1 MCRLKAYLLNMKN
14 EDTQLVKL
22 LETRVRQLILR
33 NQELQQQNAQLWQ
46 QVTDDD
52 AKMQTLRMENRTLQA
67 QYADLKTAR
76 MMQLSDN
83 DTRNA
88 KQRMAKLVREI
99 DKCIAILKAE
109 R

>member
-1 MCRLKAYLLNMKN
+1 MK
-14 EDTQLVKL
+14 EDDLQLVRL

-33 NQELQQQNAQLWQ
+33 NKELRQQNAQLWQ
-46 QVTDDD
+46 QVTEDD
-52 AKMQTLRMENRTLQA
+52 AQIQALKEQNKQLRA

-76 MMQLSDN
+76 LLQLSDN

-88 KQRMAKLVREI
+88 RQRMTRLVREI

>member
-1 MCRLKAYLLNMKN
+1 M
-14 EDTQLVKL
+14 VKL

-33 NQELQQQNAQLWQ
+33 NKELRQQNAQLWQ
-46 QVTDDD
+46 QVTEDD
-52 AKMQTLRMENRTLQA
+52 AQIQALKEQNKQLQV

-76 MMQLSDN
+76 MLQLSDN

-88 KQRMAKLVREI
+88 RQRMTRLVREI

>member
-1 MCRLKAYLLNMKN
+1 MTND
-14 EDTQLVKL
+14 ETQLMKL

-33 NQELQQQNAQLWQ
+33 NQELRTQNVQLQQQVATSAARLKSLEEEKKQI
-46 QVTDDD
+46 
-52 AKMQTLRMENRTLQA
+52 AA

-76 MMQLSDN
+76 MLQLSDN
-83 DTRNA
+83 DTREA
-88 KQRMAKLVREI
+88 KQRIAKLVRDV

>member
-1 MCRLKAYLLNMKN
+1 MRD
-14 EDTQLVKL
+14 EDLQLVRL
-22 LETRVRQLILR
+22 LETRIRQLILR
-33 NQELQQQNAQLWQ
+33 NKELLQQNAQLWQ
-46 QVTDDD
+46 QVTEDD
-52 AKMQTLRMENRTLQA
+52 AQMQALKEKNKQLQV

-76 MMQLSDN
+76 MLQLGDN

-88 KQRMAKLVREI
+88 KQRMARLVREI

>member
-1 MCRLKAYLLNMKN
+1 MK
-14 EDTQLVKL
+14 EDDLQLVKL

-33 NQELQQQNAQLWQ
+33 NKELRQQNAQLWQ
-46 QVTDDD
+46 QVTEDD
-52 AKMQTLRMENRTLQA
+52 AQIQALKEQNKQLPA

-76 MMQLSDN
+76 MLQLSDN

-88 KQRMAKLVREI
+88 RQRMTRLVREI

>member
-1 MCRLKAYLLNMKN
+1 MKS

-33 NQELQQQNAQLWQ
+33 NKELKQQNAQLWQ

-52 AKMQTLRMENRTLQA
+52 AQMQALRMENRTLQA

>member
-1 MCRLKAYLLNMKN
+1 M
-14 EDTQLVKL
+14 VKL

-33 NQELQQQNAQLWQ
+33 NKELRQQNAQLWQ
-46 QVTDDD
+46 QVTEDD
-52 AKMQTLRMENRTLQA
+52 AQIQALKEQNKQLQA

-76 MMQLSDN
+76 MLQLSDN

-88 KQRMAKLVREI
+88 RQRMTRLVREI

>member
-1 MCRLKAYLLNMKN
+1 MKS

-22 LETRVRQLILR
+22 LETRVQQLIQR
-33 NQELQQQNAQLWQ
+33 NKELKEQNAQLWQ
-46 QVTDDD
+46 QVTEDD
-52 AKMQTLRMENRTLQA
+52 AQMQALRMKNRTLQA

>member
-1 MCRLKAYLLNMKN
+1 MVR
-14 EDTQLVKL
+14 L

-33 NQELQQQNAQLWQ
+33 NKELRQQNAQLWQ
-46 QVTDDD
+46 QVTEDD
-52 AKMQTLRMENRTLQA
+52 AQIQTLKEQNKQLQA

-76 MMQLSDN
+76 MLQLSDN

-88 KQRMAKLVREI
+88 RQRMTRLVREI

>member
-1 MCRLKAYLLNMKN
+1 MKG
-14 EDTQLVKL
+14 EDIQLVRL

-33 NQELQQQNAQLWQ
+33 NKELMQQNAQLWQ
-46 QVTDDD
+46 QVTEDDTR
-52 AKMQTLRMENRTLQA
+52 MQALKEENKKLQA

-76 MMQLSDN
+76 MLQLSDN
-83 DTRNA
+83 DTRDA
-88 KQRMAKLVREI
+88 KQRMAKLVRDI

>member
-1 MCRLKAYLLNMKN
+1 MTS

-33 NQELQQQNAQLWQ
+33 NQELQKQNAQLWQ

-52 AKMQTLRMENRTLQA
+52 ARIQDLAEENKQLTA

-76 MMQLSDN
+76 MLQLSDN

-88 KQRMAKLVREI
+88 KQRIAKLVRDI

>member
-1 MCRLKAYLLNMKN
+1 MKS

-22 LETRVRQLILR
+22 LEARVRQLILR
-33 NQELQQQNAQLWQ
+33 NNELKQQNAQLWQ

-52 AKMQTLRMENRTLQA
+52 AQMQALRMENRTLQA

>member
-1 MCRLKAYLLNMKN
+1 MKS
-14 EDTQLVKL
+14 EDIQLVRL
-22 LETRVRQLILR
+22 LETRVRQLVLR
-33 NQELQQQNAQLWQ
+33 NQELVQQNAQLWQ
-46 QVTDDD
+46 QVTEDD
-52 AKMQTLRMENRTLQA
+52 ARMQALEAESEQLKA

-76 MMQLSDN
+76 MLQLSDN

-88 KQRMAKLVREI
+88 KQRMAKLVRDI

>member
-1 MCRLKAYLLNMKN
+1 MVR
-14 EDTQLVKL
+14 L

-33 NQELQQQNAQLWQ
+33 NKELRQQNAQLWQ
-46 QVTDDD
+46 QVTEDD
-52 AKMQTLRMENRTLQA
+52 AQIQALKEQNKQLRV

-76 MMQLSDN
+76 MLQLSDN

-88 KQRMAKLVREI
+88 RQRMTRLVREI

>member
-1 MCRLKAYLLNMKN
+1 MK
-14 EDTQLVKL
+14 EDDLQLVKL

-33 NQELQQQNAQLWQ
+33 NKELRQQNAQLWQ
-46 QVTDDD
+46 QVTEDD
-52 AKMQTLRMENRTLQA
+52 AQIQALKEQNKQLRT

-76 MMQLSDN
+76 MLQLSDN

-88 KQRMAKLVREI
+88 RQRMTRLVREI